1 LNFEFL
7 SADGRRALVGA
18 QRLVRTREQEEVE
31 LEHLLRALL
40 DLPEVEGVLEG
51 AGADL
56 ATVRLRLEQ
65 ALRGLPKVP
74 NGKVYLGDR
83 VLRLLDIA
91 QIEARERGAGV
102 VSPLHLLVGIPLET
116 RSPAAEVL
124 RDAGMT
130 LPKLEQAVAGERVV
144 GRVVGIDA
152 TVAPRVT
159 GKPPATTST
168 AAAAAAAGPPATAAP
183 IVGAPGSLL
192 AKYARDLTAQG
203 QEQPDPHR

>member
-18 QRLVRTREQEEVE
+18 QRLARTREQEEVE

-116 RSPAAEVL
+116 RSSAAEVL

-130 LPKLEQAVAGERVV
+130 LPKLEQAMACS
-144 GRVVGIDA
+144 
-152 TVAPRVT
+152 T
-159 GKPPATTST
+159 G
-168 AAAAAAAGPPATAAP
+168 G
-183 IVGAPGSLL
+183 GMCRPGSGPVAHSSNTDTPSLNQ
-192 AKYARDLTAQG
+192 RGT
-203 QEQPDPHR
+203 R